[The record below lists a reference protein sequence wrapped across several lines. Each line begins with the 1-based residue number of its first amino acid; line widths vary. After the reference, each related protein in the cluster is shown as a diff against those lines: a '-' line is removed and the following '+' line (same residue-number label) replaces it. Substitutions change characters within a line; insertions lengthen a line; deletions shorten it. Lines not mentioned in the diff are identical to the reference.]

1 MKDAQINNVVRKEDR
16 MESTKVRSV
25 SSARLRHSAAAAVF
39 LFALL
44 GCSYGRLVLLPR
56 GQDNIETFVEERYG
70 TVDASYSGTMEKPG
84 ALRFDIK
91 DDGGVLTGSGWQPL
105 ESKDEILEIVQNM
118 QATYRK
124 YKGALGARGPMLY
137 AIMDKENQLIG
148 YVYSPLDTIPVRTD
162 GENYKLDAITEVDV
176 RNLEN
181 PIMRRSRNA
190 DGMGGSSSSF

>member
-1 MKDAQINNVVRKEDR
+1 M
-16 MESTKVRSV
+16 
-25 SSARLRHSAAAAVF
+25 ARFQNGVTAVIS
-39 LFALL
+39 LFTLFGCAYGRVALL
-44 GCSYGRLVLLPR
+44 PP
-56 GQDNIETFVEERYG
+56 GQDDIDTFVEERYG

-105 ESKDEILEIVQNM
+105 GSKDEILEIVRNM

-190 DGMGGSSSSF
+190 DGMGGSSSSY